1 LHDALA
7 STFGRRNVF
16 MDVSDI
22 GVGTDFVDQVERAI
36 STSDASLVVIGPDW
50 LGATDSEGRRRLDD
64 PDDHVRSEVRSVLA
78 SPNPVVPVLVGKASL
93 PSEDELP
100 DDIAMLARRQAVEL
114 SDETWSEDVEM
125 LVRRL
130 EGKETARESRRWLPL
145 AIGVVVLGVAG
156 VVVWRAQA
164 GGESGE
170 TPLCEPVA
178 NSEPTVLNVGSEATV
193 LDEFEGRSLR
203 FTVTSAEVAAIG
215 SEWLIV
221 LEVEVHNATSEGGN
235 QDGHYY
241 GMADFEALRV
251 DDFANEP
258 VCFSPQK
265 GDRDDV
271 TPTER
276 ASGLVGFE
284 LTSDPT
290 GAALDLELDRGAIIE
305 ITSRA

>member
-1 LHDALA
+1 MPYWGEL
-7 STFGRRNVF
+7 
-16 MDVSDI
+16 
-22 GVGTDFVDQVERAI
+22 
-36 STSDASLVVIGPDW
+36 DASV
-50 LGATDSEGRRRLDD
+50 SEGQDRMLLVRPAVNLREGFRYVVGIRNLKNAAGDAIAPTDAFRAMRDGLETNVAVFNARRPHFEQIFSELDGIGWD
-64 PDDHVRSEVRSVLA
+64 R
-78 SPNPVVPVLVGKASL
+78 ASL
-93 PSEDELP
+93 F
-100 DDIAMLARRQAVEL
+100 LAW
-114 SDETWSEDVEM
+114 D
-125 LVRRL
+125 
-130 EGKETARESRRWLPL
+130 
-145 AIGVVVLGVAG
+145 
-156 VVVWRAQA
+156 
-164 GGESGE
+164 
-170 TPLCEPVA
+170 
-178 NSEPTVLNVGSEATV
+178 
-193 LDEFEGRSLR
+193 